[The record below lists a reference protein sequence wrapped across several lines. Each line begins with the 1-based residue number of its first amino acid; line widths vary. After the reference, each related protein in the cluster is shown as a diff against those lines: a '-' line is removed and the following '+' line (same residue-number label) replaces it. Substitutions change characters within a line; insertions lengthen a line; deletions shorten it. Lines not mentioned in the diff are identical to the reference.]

1 MVVPVS
7 LDPGRRDPRSPYY
20 EPTDAERERERRL
33 KAEQK
38 AEEARARKALEQ
50 HRKKQIRLGFQMIF
64 GDSQ

>member
-7 LDPGRRDPRSPYY
+7 LDPGYNDPRSPYY
-20 EPTDAERERERRL
+20 RPTEAERERERQR
-33 KAEQK
+33 KAEAE
-38 AEEARARKALEQ
+38 AEEARAREALEK